1 MLINHLNT
9 ITYLIENE
17 IYHEEKNDIGE
28 FVPKRDKKKVSH
40 SIFLSIDGHNGYRL
54 RPIKEIIVCNGS
66 SLLFIRSPQCA
77 YACQSRH
84 KNAHHFLPIH
94 VGILACGTLI
104 FAITE
109 GCSLVQPTFLI

>member
-17 IYHEEKNDIGE
+17 IYHEEKNDI
-28 FVPKRDKKKVSH
+28 VSH

-104 FAITE
+104 FAITG